1 MESKH
6 DQRSGP
12 HEARNDLSNGIA
24 CRMPGRGFAEFF
36 SCCEVFFDFF
46 HSPVD
51 SSPLDS
57 KIDTR
62 HPLRVE
68 KFLSA
73 FTENACDV
81 TTETTREGLFASTRW
96 TIVLDAGESQTP
108 PDEALSAL
116 SELCRI
122 YWRPI
127 FLFLR
132 RQGSNPDDAQ
142 DLTQGFFAHLIESR
156 AYARADPEKGRF
168 RSFLL
173 GALKHFV
180 AHARAH
186 DRRQKRGGGMI
197 LGQLDTAAIAE
208 ADARAASLQTWS
220 AERVYERE
228 WAETLLRQALDR
240 LAEECALAGKDELFK
255 QLNSHL
261 SVSSEAAVPYEEM
274 SLRLGRPITTLRS
287 DVARLRSRYRAILR
301 EEVGGTVAKASE
313 VDAELRHLCEVLAA
327 D

>member
-1 MESKH
+1 
-6 DQRSGP
+6 
-12 HEARNDLSNGIA
+12 
-24 CRMPGRGFAEFF
+24 MPAA
-36 SCCEVFFDFF
+36 
-46 HSPVD
+46 SP
-51 SSPLDS
+51 
-57 KIDTR
+57 
-62 HPLRVE
+62 
-68 KFLSA
+68 
-73 FTENACDV
+73 
-81 TTETTREGLFASTRW
+81 TETTREGLFTSTRW
-96 TIVLDAGESQTP
+96 TIVLDAAESQTP
-108 PDEALSAL
+108 PDEALNAL

-197 LGQLDTAAIAE
+197 LGPLDTAAIAE
-208 ADARAASLQTWS
+208 GDVRAVVSQAWS
-220 AERVYERE
+220 AERIYERE

-255 QLNSHL
+255 QVNSQL
-261 SVSSEAAVPYEEM
+261 SVTSGGADPYGDM
-274 SLRLGRPITTLRS
+274 
-287 DVARLRSRYRAILR
+287 
-301 EEVGGTVAKASE
+301 
-313 VDAELRHLCEVLAA
+313 
-327 D
+327 